1 MRVAIAKNPHPNNI
15 EHSVVLAQGNSIAEG
30 IYPWLQLLP
39 QYVHGPMRC
48 ALDRS
53 NKLRILP

>member
-1 MRVAIAKNPHPNNI
+1 MRVGIAKNPHPNSI
-15 EHSVVLAQGNSIAEG
+15 EHSVVLAQGDSNAEG
-30 IYPWLQLLP
+30 IDLQLLP